1 MTLLVALLA
10 AIAAAVVL
18 GRSRY
23 VLSNRIRTSLASLTP
38 RSTSCGTRRTSL
50 SILAV
55 TVIATVTVIV
65 TVTDTDAIADANA
78 DANTVDANA
87 DANANVDCLGRVSDY
102 E

>member
-1 MTLLVALLA
+1 M
-10 AIAAAVVL
+10 VL

-23 VLSNRIRTSLASLTP
+23 VHSNCIRTSLASLTR

-65 TVTDTDAIADANA
+65 TVTDADADAN
-78 DANTVDANA
+78 VDA
-87 DANANVDCLGRVSDY
+87 DANANANADCLGRVSDY
-102 E
+102 G

>member
-23 VLSNRIRTSLASLTP
+23 VLSNRIRTSLVSLTR

-65 TVTDTDAIADANA
+65 TVTDADADAN
-78 DANTVDANA
+78 VDA
-87 DANANVDCLGRVSDY
+87 DANANANADCLGRVGDY
-102 E
+102 G